1 MQNIFSNKKH
11 CFANKFNIITN
22 SSAVNIS
29 ICFILTVFLF
39 LGIAIYCNTRIS
51 GLCLN
56 NESTNTI
63 TDNYNIS
70 LIYIYYDNIILSYI
84 LIADLNNLKHINNTS
99 LDIINRCLKTFHQA
113 VNDIAAT
120 TDYPYSVATGYGA
133 IDESGIDNC
142 FKAVDS
148 IMYKN
153 KIKSKKSRDN
163 QTLSDG

>member
-63 TDNYNIS
+63 TDNYKFDIFIS
-70 LIYIYYDNIILSYI
+70 IMIISFFLIYSLQTLIILSI
-84 LIADLNNLKHINNTS
+84 STIQALISSTDVLKHFIRLLMILQLQLTIHI
-99 LDIINRCLKTFHQA
+99 LLQPDMVL
-113 VNDIAAT
+113 
-120 TDYPYSVATGYGA
+120 
-133 IDESGIDNC
+133 
-142 FKAVDS
+142 
-148 IMYKN
+148 
-153 KIKSKKSRDN
+153 
-163 QTLSDG
+163 